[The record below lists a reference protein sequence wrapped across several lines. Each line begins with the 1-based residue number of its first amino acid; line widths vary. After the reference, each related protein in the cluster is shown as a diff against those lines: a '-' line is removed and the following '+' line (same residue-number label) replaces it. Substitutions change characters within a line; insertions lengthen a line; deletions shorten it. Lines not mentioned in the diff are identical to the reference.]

1 MEIAKI
7 IREIIYNISK
17 EDYNKLSL
25 KFENK
30 EEFEYVEKRLF
41 VFEKDEGLYVAID
54 NRSGDFFHEDFTIE
68 EDAYIWLIDL
78 KCAEVL
84 QRAERNGRDVWW

>member
-1 MEIAKI
+1 MEIATI
-7 IREIIYNISK
+7 IREIIYDISK

-30 EEFEYVEKRLF
+30 ETFECEEKQLF

-68 EDAYIWLIDL
+68 EDAYIWLLDL

>member
-1 MEIAKI
+1 MQIAKFI
-7 IREIIYNISK
+7 HNSIFEITKDELDGLLEKK
-17 EDYNKLSL
+17 ELGLNFKC
-25 KFENK
+25 
-30 EEFEYVEKRLF
+30 EEKQLF

-68 EDAYIWLIDL
+68 EDAYIWLLDL

>member
-1 MEIAKI
+1 MEIAKNI
-7 IREIIYNISK
+7 QEIIY
-17 EDYNKLSL
+17 ELEQEEFDKLFS
-25 KFENK
+25 KFENDEK
-30 EEFEYVEKRLF
+30 FEYEEEQPYIFK
-41 VFEKDEGLYVAID
+41 EDEGIYIAID
-54 NRSGDFFHEDFTIE
+54 NRHGYFFMEEFTIE